1 MNLKRTRRLAE
12 RAIAACG
19 LDLRGLVVLTEAATG
34 DFALTAPL
42 AALAGADRVLALG
55 HDSRFGSADQARQAC
70 HSAATAWGVVER
82 LDFLDDREDPRIGS
96 AHVVTNLGAL
106 RPLDRAMLARL
117 GPHTALPL
125 MWETWEFR
133 PEDLDLEECRRL
145 GIPVL
150 GTDEGRLGTFGHVG
164 VSAVKLLF
172 EAGVEV
178 LGSRIAVVGLGGFCN
193 AILAALR
200 ALGAEA
206 LPVNSDS
213 LELPPGLD
221 AVVVAE
227 HHRRDIV
234 LGLAALENLARK
246 SPGAPIAHI
255 CGAVDWKAA
264 ATLGIDHIPSA
275 PAPVGY
281 MSITANYAGPRALVD
296 LHSAGLKVGAELVR
310 ARQRG
315 LNGLEAELAVL
326 ASCPLAQG
334 FADRHPGCAS
344 VEDRAC

>member
-1 MNLKRTRRLAE
+1 MNLNRTRRLAE
-12 RAIAACG
+12 RAITACE

-42 AALAGADRVLALG
+42 AALSGADRVLALG

-70 HSAATAWGVVER
+70 YSAATAWGVADNLE
-82 LDFLDDREDPRIGS
+82 FLNDREDPRISS

-106 RPLDRAMLARL
+106 RPLDRTMLARL
-117 GPHTALPL
+117 GPHAALPL

-150 GTDEGRLGTFGHVG
+150 GTDEGRLGTFAHVG

-178 LGSRIAVVGLGGFCN
+178 LGSRVAVVGRGGFCS
-193 AILAALR
+193 AILTTLR

-206 LPVNSDS
+206 LPVSDDR
-213 LELPPGLD
+213 LNLPAGLD

-227 HHRRDIV
+227 HHRRDTV
-234 LGLAALENLARK
+234 LGPAAIESLARN
-246 SPGAPIAHI
+246 SSGAPIAHI

-264 ATLGIDHIPSA
+264 ATLGVDHVPSTPA
-275 PAPVGY
+275 PAGY

-296 LHSAGLKVGAELVR
+296 LHSAGLKVGAELAR
-310 ARQRG
+310 ARMRG
-315 LNGLEAELAVL
+315 LNGLKAELEVL
-326 ASCPLAQG
+326 ARCPLAQG
-334 FADRHPGCAS
+334 FADRHHSSISLEERTC
-344 VEDRAC
+344 